1 MADEK
6 KAIVTESS
14 NGTEDLSEDVAR
26 NFTEHDQ
33 RDMKRM
39 GKKQELL
46 RNFRIF
52 TSIAFTSC
60 VMGTWVRTQSETL

>member
-1 MADEK
+1 MDDEK
-6 KAIVTESS
+6 KHAAIEPS
-14 NGTEDLSEDVAR
+14 EDISEDIADDVAR
-26 NFTEHDQ
+26 NYTDNDR

-52 TSIAFTSC
+52 TCMVINILTTYGISANRRSC
-60 VMGTWVRTQSETL
+60 

>member
-1 MADEK
+1 MDTDKNRTDVDA
-6 KAIVTESS
+6 
-14 NGTEDLSEDVAR
+14 SEDVSEDIAENYTDNDR
-26 NFTEHDQ
+26 

-52 TSIAFTSC
+52 TCEHMRASFFKWPRQI
-60 VMGTWVRTQSETL
+60 MTLI

>member
-1 MADEK
+1 MDDEK
-6 KAIVTESS
+6 RHATIEPA
-14 NGTEDLSEDVAR
+14 EDIPEDVSDDVAQNYTDNDR
-26 NFTEHDQ
+26 

-52 TSIAFTSC
+52 TCTHSS
-60 VMGTWVRTQSETL
+60 QTLWDAVNS

>member
-1 MADEK
+1 MDDEK
-6 KAIVTESS
+6 RPAIIEP
-14 NGTEDLSEDVAR
+14 SEDVAEDLSDDVAR
-26 NFTEHDQ
+26 NYTDNDR

-52 TSIAFTSC
+52 TCMAIDTSHY
-60 VMGTWVRTQSETL
+60 T